1 MSWDCLHPIGKR
13 NSELGLDE
21 QTLFRAMLMPIAKNG
36 IESLLV
42 PLCYLKSLLGAR
54 LWVVRT

>member
-1 MSWDCLHPIGKR
+1 
-13 NSELGLDE
+13 
-21 QTLFRAMLMPIAKNG
+21 MLMPIAKNG

-42 PLCYLKSLLGAR
+42 PLCCYLKLLLGAG